1 MPVVLTQ
8 HPEETAAL
16 AHRLA
21 AHLQA
26 GDLILLQGGLGAGK
40 TTFVQGLA
48 QGLGVR
54 EPVTSPTFTL
64 IHHYSGGR
72 LPLYHFDL
80 YRLEGEEEVADLGFE
95 EYLEQQGVIVVEWA
109 ERLGSLTPS
118 EYLRVNITRSGE
130 SARTL
135 EIQPFGARYERRLS
149 CALSGAL
156 SENEPC

>member
-1 MPVVLTQ
+1 MPVAHT
-8 HPEETAAL
+8 HNPEETAAL
-16 AHRLA
+16 ARRLA

-72 LPLYHFDL
+72 LPLFHFDL
-80 YRLEGEEEVADLGFE
+80 YRLEGEQEIADLGFE
-95 EYLEQQGVIVVEWA
+95 EYLEQRGVIVVEWA

-130 SARTL
+130 NARAFDL
-135 EIQPFGARYERRLS
+135 QPFGTRYETTLS
-149 CALSGAL
+149 SALSGAF
-156 SENEPC
+156 SENDPC